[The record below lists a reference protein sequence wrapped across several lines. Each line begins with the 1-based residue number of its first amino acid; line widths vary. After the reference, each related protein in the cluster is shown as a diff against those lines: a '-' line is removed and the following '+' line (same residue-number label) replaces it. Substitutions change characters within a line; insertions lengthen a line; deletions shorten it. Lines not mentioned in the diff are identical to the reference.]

1 MDKKE
6 IRIIAANIMVL
17 IIAILGVLIFR
28 RIFVTTLVSGKSM
41 EPNFKENQI
50 VMMHI
55 FLDLDRFDCVMI
67 KSEKQLFKR
76 VIGLPGETVEYKD
89 NKLYING
96 VEIEDKYAQGKTE
109 NFKVILAENEYFC
122 MGDNREISKDS
133 RALGPFK
140 REQIKAKM

>member
-1 MDKKE
+1 
-6 IRIIAANIMVL
+6 
-17 IIAILGVLIFR
+17 
-28 RIFVTTLVSGKSM
+28 M

-55 FLDLDRFDCVMI
+55 FLNLDRFDCVMI

-76 VIGLPGETVEYKD
+76 VIGLPGETIEYKD
-89 NKLYING
+89 NKLYVNG
-96 VEIEDKYAQGKTE
+96 VEIEDKYEQGKTE

>member
-6 IRIIAANIMVL
+6 IRIIAANILVL
-17 IIAILGVLIFR
+17 VIAILGVLIFR

-67 KSEKQLFKR
+67 KSEKQLFKKFD
-76 VIGLPGETVEYKD
+76 ILSKS
-89 NKLYING
+89 NLY
-96 VEIEDKYAQGKTE
+96 
-109 NFKVILAENEYFC
+109 
-122 MGDNREISKDS
+122 
-133 RALGPFK
+133 
-140 REQIKAKM
+140 